1 MAKIRHIAI
10 RSVDP
15 EATAAFFQQAFGLE
29 IVLRRDY
36 GPIDLSDGDINIT
49 LLPAS
54 MGGRDYTPGFEHIGF
69 AVADEAATRE
79 ALAAAGATELNPV
92 VLGGAFFESKFQA
105 PDGLVVDVGHWRGA
119 APLPGQPA
127 TEAQPAQHP

>member
-29 IVLRRDY
+29 VVLRRDY
-36 GPIDLSDGDINIT
+36 GPIDLSDG
-49 LLPAS
+49 
-54 MGGRDYTPGFEHIGF
+54 
-69 AVADEAATRE
+69 AAE
-79 ALAAAGATELNPV
+79 PHGV
-92 VLGGAFFESKFQA
+92 QLGGACCESKFQA

-127 TEAQPAQHP
+127 VEAQPAQHP